1 MSQHVGSLGHQ
12 PDTSLGGGTRGAG
25 AGPRAWALDA
35 GLLLVRVGL
44 AGPMVYHGSQKL
56 FGWFGGYGI
65 EGTAGWMASQGI
77 PLPVLSTAL
86 AGGAE
91 FFGGLALLAGLFARP
106 AAAALAFTMLVAAW
120 THRTGGYSAATGGL
134 EYPLTLALVLAGVAL
149 AGPGRWTLP
158 RWARALTGS
167 GVTRRDTDG
176 ALAAS

>member
-1 MSQHVGSLGHQ
+1 MSEHVQQFRSVNRA
-12 PDTSLGGGTRGAG
+12 DGGA
-25 AGPRAWALDA
+25 APRAWAHDA

-77 PLPVLSTAL
+77 PFPVLSTTL

-91 FFGGLALLAGLFARP
+91 FFGGLALLLGVLARP

-120 THRTGGYSAATGGL
+120 TLRAGGYNAVSGGL
-134 EYPLTLALVLAGVAL
+134 EYPLTLALVFAGVAFTG
-149 AGPGRWTLP
+149 AGRWTLP
-158 RWARALTGS
+158 RWARVLAGR
-167 GVTRRDTDG
+167 GAARHRDVVP
-176 ALAAS
+176 AVAAS